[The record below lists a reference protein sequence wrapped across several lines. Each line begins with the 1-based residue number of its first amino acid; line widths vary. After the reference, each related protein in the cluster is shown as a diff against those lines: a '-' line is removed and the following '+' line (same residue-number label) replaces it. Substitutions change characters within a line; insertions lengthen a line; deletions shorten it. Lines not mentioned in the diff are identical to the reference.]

1 MKITIVNCFD
11 TYEQRIDM
19 IANYFESK
27 GYIVEI
33 VASNFQHIKKI
44 KRIVSKKNYSFI
56 NVPKY
61 KKNISFKRLLS
72 HLIFSKKS
80 FRKIKK
86 NKTDIIYV
94 VIPPNSIAKQALLY
108 KKKYPKTKIVFDLID
123 LWPET
128 MPFKKNFSPVLNI
141 WKNRRNNYL
150 KIADLIISE
159 CDLYRDILHKEL
171 IDCNVETLYLAK
183 EKNTLGDLTHAFESK
198 VVFCYLGSI
207 NNIIDIPKICELM
220 KEMKSKR
227 DIEIN
232 IIGDGEKKE
241 EFIKKLK
248 NIDITVNDYGIVY
261 DVEEKREIFEKSH
274 FGLNIM
280 KESVCVGLTMK
291 SIDYFEAGLPL
302 INNIDA
308 DTSKLVKENKCG
320 FNLSNNLR
328 KDVNKI
334 IEVSEKD
341 YYSMVDNTKNVFRSY
356 FSIEAF
362 NDRMKVIEDA
372 LIKNIHE

>member
-1 MKITIVNCFD
+1 M
-11 TYEQRIDM
+11 
-19 IANYFESK
+19 
-27 GYIVEI
+27 
-33 VASNFQHIKKI
+33 
-44 KRIVSKKNYSFI
+44 
-56 NVPKY
+56 
-61 KKNISFKRLLS
+61 
-72 HLIFSKKS
+72 
-80 FRKIKK
+80 
-86 NKTDIIYV
+86 
-94 VIPPNSIAKQALLY
+94 
-108 KKKYPKTKIVFDLID
+108 
-123 LWPET
+123 
-128 MPFKKNFSPVLNI
+128 
-141 WKNRRNNYL
+141 
-150 KIADLIISE
+150 
-159 CDLYRDILHKEL
+159 
-171 IDCNVETLYLAK
+171 
-183 EKNTLGDLTHAFESK
+183 GDLTHAFESK

-320 FNLSNNLR
+320 FNLSNNLK

-356 FSIEAF
+356 FSIEAI

>member
-291 SIDYFEAGLPL
+291 SIDYFGAGLPL

-320 FNLSNNLR
+320 FNLSNNLK

>member
-320 FNLSNNLR
+320 FNLSNNLK

-334 IEVSEKD
+334 IEVSEKY
-341 YYSMVDNTKNVFRSY
+341 YYSMVYNTKNVFRSY

>member
-1 MKITIVNCFD
+1 
-11 TYEQRIDM
+11 
-19 IANYFESK
+19 
-27 GYIVEI
+27 
-33 VASNFQHIKKI
+33 
-44 KRIVSKKNYSFI
+44 
-56 NVPKY
+56 
-61 KKNISFKRLLS
+61 
-72 HLIFSKKS
+72 
-80 FRKIKK
+80 
-86 NKTDIIYV
+86 
-94 VIPPNSIAKQALLY
+94 
-108 KKKYPKTKIVFDLID
+108 
-123 LWPET
+123 
-128 MPFKKNFSPVLNI
+128 
-141 WKNRRNNYL
+141 
-150 KIADLIISE
+150 
-159 CDLYRDILHKEL
+159 
-171 IDCNVETLYLAK
+171 
-183 EKNTLGDLTHAFESK
+183 
-198 VVFCYLGSI
+198 
-207 NNIIDIPKICELM
+207 M

-320 FNLSNNLR
+320 FNLSNNLK

>member
-108 KKKYPKTKIVFDLID
+108 KKNILKQKLFLI
-123 LWPET
+123 
-128 MPFKKNFSPVLNI
+128 
-141 WKNRRNNYL
+141 
-150 KIADLIISE
+150 
-159 CDLYRDILHKEL
+159 
-171 IDCNVETLYLAK
+171 
-183 EKNTLGDLTHAFESK
+183 
-198 VVFCYLGSI
+198 
-207 NNIIDIPKICELM
+207 
-220 KEMKSKR
+220 
-227 DIEIN
+227 
-232 IIGDGEKKE
+232 
-241 EFIKKLK
+241 
-248 NIDITVNDYGIVY
+248 
-261 DVEEKREIFEKSH
+261 
-274 FGLNIM
+274 
-280 KESVCVGLTMK
+280 
-291 SIDYFEAGLPL
+291 
-302 INNIDA
+302 
-308 DTSKLVKENKCG
+308 
-320 FNLSNNLR
+320 
-328 KDVNKI
+328 
-334 IEVSEKD
+334 
-341 YYSMVDNTKNVFRSY
+341 
-356 FSIEAF
+356 
-362 NDRMKVIEDA
+362 
-372 LIKNIHE
+372 

>member
-1 MKITIVNCFD
+1 M
-11 TYEQRIDM
+11 R
-19 IANYFESK
+19 
-27 GYIVEI
+27 
-33 VASNFQHIKKI
+33 
-44 KRIVSKKNYSFI
+44 
-56 NVPKY
+56 
-61 KKNISFKRLLS
+61 
-72 HLIFSKKS
+72 FSKKS

-320 FNLSNNLR
+320 FNLSNNLK

>member
-320 FNLSNNLR
+320 FNLSNNLK